1 MVLIIHAIA
10 LFWGGIVFMKWLIYL
25 NLLFYFILF
34 LLFKTMIDIINSIQ
48 NNWLVMFLWPVSNVI
63 DEQSEWVFL
72 RIVVYLLF
80 G

>member
-25 NLLFYFILF
+25 NLLFYFILC